1 MLHFKIQPI
10 AQEWLAQAR
19 AHQDQLTKPPG
30 SLGYLEEL
38 GVRLAAIQQ
47 TLRPTLG
54 KGAVIVC
61 AADHGVTAEGVS
73 AYPSEV
79 TAQMLLNFRAGGA
92 AINQIARAADAQV
105 YVLDVGINSPV
116 PSPERVRSGTG
127 NIAQGAAMTRAEA
140 EQAIQVGA
148 EAARRAI
155 AEGATILAAGDM
167 GIGNTTTA
175 AALTAALLGLEAEA
189 VTGRGTG
196 VDEARYQKKVQVV
209 ANALRRAQARLGEL
223 AQADPLE
230 VLTELGGLEI
240 AAIAGVFLAGAE
252 AGLPLVCDGFPVT
265 AGALLACR
273 IEPNVR
279 EYLFAG
285 HRSVEPGHTRQL
297 EALGLRPILELDM
310 RLGEGTGAVLS
321 FPILRAA
328 ASVMAGMA
336 TFAQAGVSQTGG
348 P

>member
-1 MLHFKIQPI
+1 MMHFNIPPI
-10 AQEWLAQAR
+10 PQEWLAQAR

-47 TLRPTLG
+47 TLRPALG

-127 NIAQGAAMTRAEA
+127 NIAQEAAMTRAEA
-140 EQAIQVGA
+140 EQAIRVGA

-155 AEGATILAAGDM
+155 AEGATLLAAGDM
-167 GIGNTTTA
+167 GIGNTTAA

-196 VDEARYQKKVQVV
+196 VDEARYQQKVQVV
-209 ANALRRAQARLGEL
+209 RRALHRAQTRLGDL
-223 AQADPLE
+223 TQAGPLE
-230 VLTELGGLEI
+230 LLTELGGLEI

-252 AGLPLVCDGFPVT
+252 AGLPLVTDGFPVT

-285 HRSVEPGHTRQL
+285 HRSLEPGHRRQL

-336 TFAQAGVSQTGG
+336 TFAQAGVSQTTA

>member
-10 AQEWLAQAR
+10 AQEWLARAR

-105 YVLDVGINSPV
+105 YVLDVGINSPT

-127 NIAQGAAMTRAEA
+127 NIAREAAMTRAEA
-140 EQAIQVGA
+140 EQAIRVGA

-175 AALTAALLGLEAEA
+175 AALTAALLGLDAEA

-196 VDEARYQKKVQVV
+196 VDDARYQKKLQVV
-209 ANALRRAQARLGEL
+209 DTALSRARARLGDL
-223 AQADPLE
+223 AQAGPLE
-230 VLTELGGLEI
+230 LLTELGGLEI
-240 AAIAGVFLAGAE
+240 AAIAGVFLAGAQ
-252 AGLPLVCDGFPVT
+252 AGLPLVTDGFPVT

-279 EYLFAG
+279 DYLFAG
-285 HRSVEPGHTRQL
+285 HRSVEPGHRRQL

-310 RLGEGTGAVLS
+310 RLGEGTGAALS

-328 ASVMAGMA
+328 AAVMAGMA

-348 P
+348 V